1 MLDIKQTPQFNKWL
15 SGLKDARAKQKI
27 ATRIRRL
34 GFGHFGDVVPVGEGV
49 SELRIHEGKG
59 YRAYFVQRNGKVI
72 ILLCG
77 GNKKTQSRDISAARA
92 LTKEV

>member
-1 MLDIKQTPQFNKWL
+1 MFAVKQTLHFNKWL
-15 SGLKDARAKQKI
+15 SGLKDSRAKQKI
-27 ATRIRRL
+27 ALRIRRL
-34 GFGHFGDVVPVGEGV
+34 GFGHFGDVKPVGDGV

-77 GNKKTQSRDISAARA
+77 GNKKTQSRDITAAKA
-92 LTKEV
+92 LAKEV